1 MPLNSELAS
10 SLGYPLPPVEA
21 LFGFFLNESCSDK
34 FGYVFLTNALGRF
47 PKNRGQCR
55 IGCREPPAPRA
66 VAIGGEV
73 VLPPAKEAKQE
84 FGVRRE
90 LPTLEH
96 PVWDSIER
104 IIRLIHYRYEGYQCI
119 SVLRLFA

>member
-1 MPLNSELAS
+1 MPLNPEVTS
-10 SLGYPLPPVEA
+10 SLGYPLPPVKA
-21 LFGFFLNESCSDK
+21 LFGFFLNESGSDK
-34 FGYVFLTNALGRF
+34 FGYVLPTNAFSRLA
-47 PKNRGQCR
+47 KNRGQCR
-55 IGCREPPAPRA
+55 IGGREPLAPRA

-73 VLPPAKEAKQE
+73 VFPPAKEAKQE
-84 FGVRRE
+84 FGVRRD

-104 IIRLIHYRYEGYQCI
+104 IIRLIHCRYEGYLSI